1 MDNEYPILWEDAT
14 ILTRSGEKWCAS
26 ERTAYQPSTRV
37 SGLIEMVCHSQELEA
52 TADTIAIN
60 IIIIILW

>member
-1 MDNEYPILWEDAT
+1 M
-14 ILTRSGEKWCAS
+14 CAS
-26 ERTAYQPSTRV
+26 ERTAHQPSTRV